1 MKEESEDTFHFPL
14 STFRFQF
21 STSPMLDHSQRP
33 SLPKNIN
40 PGWRIGIVRSSY
52 YKEEVTGLT
61 EGARSVLLRV
71 GIPEGNIRIYDAP
84 GSFEIPLIGAA
95 LARHDQADALI
106 GLGIIVEGETEH
118 ARLLAENVARGIMDV
133 QISYQIPF
141 AFEVLYVRDLEDAR
155 KRSTG
160 QQNKGAEAATAVL
173 QSLAEL
179 SRIHS

>member
-1 MKEESEDTFHFPL
+1 
-14 STFRFQF
+14 
-21 STSPMLDHSQRP
+21 MLHQSHGP
-33 SLPKNIN
+33 SLPKKIN

-52 YKEEVTGLT
+52 YKEEIESLT
-61 EGARSVLLRV
+61 EGAKSVLLGV
-71 GIPEGNIRIYDAP
+71 GIPEGNIHVYEAP
-84 GSFEIPLIGAA
+84 GSFEIPLLGAA
-95 LARHDQADALI
+95 LAKTDSVDALI
-106 GLGIIVEGETEH
+106 GIGIIVEGETEH

-133 QISYQIPF
+133 QINYHIPF